1 VFGHPSRTPPAEHAK
16 VAGKQVLSNGPSSLA
31 GAINPTA
38 VPERSLGMRAPDA
51 RHFAEGAARMIA

>member
-1 VFGHPSRTPPAEHAK
+1 
-16 VAGKQVLSNGPSSLA
+16 LA
-31 GAINPTA
+31 GAITPTA